1 MIDNCVSGYLYDGH
15 FSESNDE
22 KCTAFQS
29 MAWFFIVHKNTFKN
43 CSTAPRA
50 FSFWSLSL
58 YILFPFS

>member
-1 MIDNCVSGYLYDGH
+1 MIDNRVSGYLYDGL

-43 CSTAPRA
+43 CSTAP
-50 FSFWSLSL
+50 
-58 YILFPFS
+58 